1 MTDKEKKSHK
11 VWEGIQAQKA
21 SNSWTVFKVI
31 GEFVDGYERLNNI
44 DPCISIFG
52 SARTKPD
59 HPHYQLAVSVAS
71 ALVKEGYGIITG
83 GGPGIM
89 EAANKGAQE
98 SGGVSVGL
106 NIELPFEQ
114 GCNPYVDRDKIFNF
128 NYFFIRKVM
137 FVKYAQAFVV
147 LPGGFGTMDELFEV
161 LTLIQ
166 TKKIAKIPVVL
177 MGTDFWSGMMDWV
190 ENVLADQFE
199 TISKK
204 DIELLPLTDDVDE
217 VVRIINDFYSTENS
231 LKPNLPY

>member
-1 MTDKEKKSHK
+1 
-11 VWEGIQAQKA
+11 
-21 SNSWTVFKVI
+21 
-31 GEFVDGYERLNNI
+31 
-44 DPCISIFG
+44 
-52 SARTKPD
+52 
-59 HPHYQLAVSVAS
+59 
-71 ALVKEGYGIITG
+71 
-83 GGPGIM
+83 
-89 EAANKGAQE
+89 
-98 SGGVSVGL
+98 
-106 NIELPFEQ
+106 
-114 GCNPYVDRDKIFNF
+114 
-128 NYFFIRKVM
+128 M

-204 DIELLPLTDDVDE
+204 DIELLPVTDDVDE